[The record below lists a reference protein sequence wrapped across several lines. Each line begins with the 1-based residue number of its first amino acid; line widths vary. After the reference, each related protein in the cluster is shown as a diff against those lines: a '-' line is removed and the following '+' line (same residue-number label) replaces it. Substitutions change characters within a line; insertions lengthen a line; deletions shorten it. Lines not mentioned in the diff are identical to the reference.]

1 LSDKRSRARD
11 ELFAWTRAQG
21 YWDRAIKHLKL
32 ARSASD
38 PDVQQRFMAIA
49 RHYRTLAQAEE
60 RTAERIGVKR
70 RHGSN

>member
-11 ELFAWTRAQG
+11 ELVAWTRAQG

-32 ARSASD
+32 ARSAPD
-38 PDVQQRFMAIA
+38 PDVQQRLMAIA
-49 RHYRTLAQAEE
+49 LHYRTLAQAEE

>member
-1 LSDKRSRARD
+1 MNCSRGP
-11 ELFAWTRAQG
+11 RAQG
-21 YWDRAIKHLKL
+21 YWDCAIEHLKL

-60 RTAERIGVKR
+60 RTAERIGAKR

>member
-1 LSDKRSRARD
+1 MSDKRSRARD
-11 ELFAWTRAQG
+11 ELLAWTRAQG

-49 RHYRTLAQAEE
+49 LHYRTLAQAEE